1 MFYFGLRRTFYPEY
15 TLQPCAVLC
24 QKGHT
29 VWNSGSTFHQFW
41 VEKKRR
47 KAAYH
52 PLTLCSLSHAGLP
65 HLLCPFSLLV
75 AQTSSKYL
83 QQLCGDCSTRF
94 IFSVFV
100 VLLLVVDHLH
110 VSILLDPQLA
120 HDDVV
125 NTTCRVC
132 PCVGFIVPGGKIKTL
147 RWILPIFS
155 TLKLVYRS
163 TDITRVS
170 VVGSEDYRFENG
182 NIWGCGVRRKGAD
195 QMFEARSSRL
205 HQLLIDTP
213 ESLTELSAGA
223 FWVT

>member
-15 TLQPCAVLC
+15 TLRPCAVLC

-155 TLKLVYRS
+155 TLKLVYRYHTS
-163 TDITRVS
+163 QCGRVWRLQVWKWKHLGVWS
-170 VVGSEDYRFENG
+170 EEEGCWPDVWGS
-182 NIWGCGVRRKGAD
+182 
-195 QMFEARSSRL
+195 
-205 HQLLIDTP
+205 QLEVTSAANSMIPLNLWQN
-213 ESLTELSAGA
+213 SLREHSG
-223 FWVT
+223 